1 MSVATPE
8 RTQPTVAR
16 IEAAKADLRK
26 RFENQLARAS
36 EALVLKA
43 VTLADEKAFAALAKT
58 ESEKTRNIETRN
70 QEAMARMKA
79 RSFERV
85 DSRCELLDAREAY
98 EILGITKQALS
109 QKTKAGLVLA
119 YTNTS
124 NRRKYYPSF
133 QFTENKTR
141 PVIAKLIN
149 ELNIDPANTEAM
161 NFLVQHLVS
170 KMDYSSPGEPEN
182 VVPRYEL
189 LDNSAAVEIIKRDF
203 INAFE
208 PGQ

>member
-8 RTQPTVAR
+8 RTQTTAK
-16 IEAAKADLRK
+16 IEAAKADLRR
-26 RFENQLARAS
+26 RFEKILELAS
-36 EALVLKA
+36 EAIVLKA
-43 VTLADEKAFAALAKT
+43 VTLPDEKAFTTVSKVDADKELST
-58 ESEKTRNIETRN
+58 EARN
-70 QEAMARMKA
+70 QTAVANMRARA
-79 RSFERV
+79 FERV
-85 DSRCELLDAREAY
+85 NSRCELLSSQEAHN
-98 EILGITKQALS
+98 ILGITKQALS
-109 QKTKAGLVLA
+109 QRAKAGFVLA

-133 QFTENKTR
+133 QFKNNKTR
-141 PVIAKLIN
+141 PVIAKLIS
-149 ELNIDPANTEAM
+149 ELNIDPVDTEAM

-189 LDNSAAVEIIKRDF
+189 LDNDAAVEIIKRDF

>member
-8 RTQPTVAR
+8 RTRSTV
-16 IEAAKADLRK
+16 EAAKAELLR
-26 RFENQLARAS
+26 RFEMRLDLAS
-36 EALVLKA
+36 ETVVLKA
-43 VTLADEKAFAALAKT
+43 VALPDEKAFTAVSKADADKKL
-58 ESEKTRNIETRN
+58 SIETRN
-70 QEAMARMKA
+70 QTAVANMRARA
-79 RSFERV
+79 FERV
-85 DSRCELLDAREAY
+85 GSRCELLTAQEAY
-98 EILGITKQALS
+98 DILGITKQALS
-109 QKTKAGLVLA
+109 QKTKAGLVLS

>member
-8 RTQPTVAR
+8 RTQSTVGV
-16 IEAAKADLRK
+16 EAAKADLRR
-26 RFENQLARAS
+26 RFEKRLELAS
-36 EALVLKA
+36 EAIVLKA
-43 VTLADEKAFAALAKT
+43 VTLPDEKAFTAVSKT
-58 ESEKTRNIETRN
+58 EADKKLSIETRN
-70 QEAMARMKA
+70 QKAVANMRARA
-79 RSFERV
+79 FERV
-85 DSRCELLDAREAY
+85 DSRCELLTAQEAHD
-98 EILGITKQALS
+98 ILGISKQALS
-109 QKTKAGLVLA
+109 QKTKAGFVLA

-133 QFTENKTR
+133 QFSDNKTR

-149 ELNIDPANTEAM
+149 ELNINPADTEAM

-189 LDNSAAVEIIKRDF
+189 LDDSAAVEIIKRDF

>member
-8 RTQPTVAR
+8 RTQSTV
-16 IEAAKADLRK
+16 EAAKADLRR
-26 RFENQLARAS
+26 RFEKRLELAS
-36 EALVLKA
+36 EAIVLKA
-43 VTLADEKAFAALAKT
+43 VTLPDEKAFTAVSKT
-58 ESEKTRNIETRN
+58 EADKKLSIETRN
-70 QEAMARMKA
+70 QKAVANMRARA
-79 RSFERV
+79 FERV
-85 DSRCELLDAREAY
+85 DRRCELLTAQEAHD
-98 EILGITKQALS
+98 ILGISKQALS
-109 QKTKAGLVLA
+109 QKTKAGFVLA

-133 QFTENKTR
+133 QFSENKTR

-149 ELNIDPANTEAM
+149 ELNINPADTEAM

-189 LDNSAAVEIIKRDF
+189 LDDSAAVEIIKRDF

>member
-8 RTQPTVAR
+8 RTQSTAK
-16 IEAAKADLRK
+16 IEAAKADLRR
-26 RFENQLARAS
+26 RFEKILELAS
-36 EALVLKA
+36 EAIVLKA
-43 VTLADEKAFAALAKT
+43 VTLPDEKAFTTVSKVDADKEL
-58 ESEKTRNIETRN
+58 SIEARN
-70 QEAMARMKA
+70 QTAVANMRARA
-79 RSFERV
+79 FERV
-85 DSRCELLDAREAY
+85 DSRCELLSSQEAHN
-98 EILGITKQALS
+98 ILGITKQALS
-109 QKTKAGLVLA
+109 QRAKAGFMLA

-133 QFTENKTR
+133 QFKKNKPR
-141 PVIAKLIN
+141 PVIAKLIS
-149 ELNIDPANTEAM
+149 ELNIDPVDTEAM

-189 LDNSAAVEIIKRDF
+189 LDNDAAVEIIKRDF

>member
-1 MSVATPE
+1 MSVAIHE
-8 RTQPTVAR
+8 RTQFTV
-16 IEAAKADLRK
+16 EAAKAELRR
-26 RFENQLARAS
+26 RFEIRLDSAS
-36 EALVLKA
+36 ESVVLKA
-43 VTLADEKAFAALAKT
+43 VALPDEKAFTAVSKVDSDKKL
-58 ESEKTRNIETRN
+58 SIETRN
-70 QEAMARMKA
+70 QKAVANMRARA
-79 RSFERV
+79 FERV
-85 DSRCELLDAREAY
+85 SSRCELLTAQESHD
-98 EILGITKQALS
+98 ILGISKQALS

-133 QFTENKTR
+133 QFSENKTK

-149 ELNIDPANTEAM
+149 ELKIDPVNTEAM

-170 KMDYSSPGEPEN
+170 KMDFSSPGEPEN
-182 VVPRYEL
+182 VLPRYEL